1 MRLDDLAPVLVGI
14 SQLEQRSDDPR
25 TAQEPL
31 DLMIEAVR
39 LAAEDAGAPS
49 LLAGASSVRVI
60 RGMWPYED
68 PGRVVADAI
77 GNPRAETGVTVW
89 GGNSVQSLL
98 TDTALEIRRGERD
111 IVILTGAECGNTQ
124 ARARRAGVELEWRKA
139 PGEPD
144 RRFGVQL
151 KMRHRVEAQRGILD
165 PMQMYAIFENAI
177 RHARGE
183 SLPEHLHR
191 VSELWAGFSR
201 VAAGNPHAWIR
212 DALSAE
218 EIRTPSAVNRA
229 VSFPYP
235 KFMNSNSNVD
245 QAAALILTSTGTAR
259 RLGIPEA
266 QWIHPWAATEGHDT
280 YAVSSRDNL
289 YSAPGLGITGR
300 VCLALAE
307 VDVAD
312 IDHVDVYSCFPSA
325 VQVAATELGLDQDQ
339 PLTVTGGLTFGGGPL
354 NNYVMHSIARMS
366 EVLRERPGD
375 VGFVTSNGGFLTKH
389 AFGVYSTAPPP
400 HGEFRHALPQE
411 EIDALPTREV
421 VETFDGPVEI
431 EGYTVMYDQEGPS
444 VGLAACRLAS
454 GGRTWGNTREPDV
467 LGAMVSEE
475 FCGRSARLDERG
487 ALTF

>member
-25 TAQEPL
+25 TAREPL

-124 ARARRAGVELEWRKA
+124 AKARRAGVELEWRKA

-201 VAAGNPHAWIR
+201 VAAENPHAWIR

-245 QAAALILTSTGTAR
+245 QAAALILTSTATAR
-259 RLGIPEA
+259 RLGFPRRSGSIPGRLRR
-266 QWIHPWAATEGHDT
+266 ATTRTRSRRGTTSTALRASASRDASAWPSPRST
-280 YAVSSRDNL
+280 SPTSTTWTSTAVSRPRCRWPRRN
-289 YSAPGLGITGR
+289 SA
-300 VCLALAE
+300 
-307 VDVAD
+307 
-312 IDHVDVYSCFPSA
+312 
-325 VQVAATELGLDQDQ
+325 
-339 PLTVTGGLTFGGGPL
+339 
-354 NNYVMHSIARMS
+354 
-366 EVLRERPGD
+366 
-375 VGFVTSNGGFLTKH
+375 
-389 AFGVYSTAPPP
+389 ST
-400 HGEFRHALPQE
+400 R
-411 EIDALPTREV
+411 
-421 VETFDGPVEI
+421 
-431 EGYTVMYDQEGPS
+431 
-444 VGLAACRLAS
+444 
-454 GGRTWGNTREPDV
+454 
-467 LGAMVSEE
+467 
-475 FCGRSARLDERG
+475 RSP
-487 ALTF
+487 